1 MLLVLDHGFIM
12 NRNNVIC
19 GANDVCMAGNH
30 PGRIHI
36 FISPQILV
44 HWQLIWEILGEKGIK
59 SGLSRGDKQGYWFHC
74 HITFQEWCIS
84 GAIYQNGHWA
94 WANNTITKHRSLL
107 QKSHCK
113 YFSAHLNVAKV
124 NSLIV
129 EMGTLCQP
137 GEVTSGERQP
147 KNTHNSTSSVFNTLT
162 LWWREKQKGK
172 RAKARKESNQ
182 GLCVRA
188 GLLMQQADSS
198 VCASP
203 IIF

>member
-1 MLLVLDHGFIM
+1 MHGRQSPWT
-12 NRNNVIC
+12 NS
-19 GANDVCMAGNH
+19 H
-30 PGRIHI
+30 

-44 HWQLIWEILGEKGIK
+44 HWQLIWEILGEKGLK

-147 KNTHNSTSSVFNTLT
+147 KNTHTTAPNQYSTHWHCDGEKSKREREQK
-162 LWWREKQKGK
+162 REKKAIKAYVWEQGYWCSK
-172 RAKARKESNQ
+172 RTRQSVPHP
-182 GLCVRA
+182 LFY
-188 GLLMQQADSS
+188 SS
-198 VCASP
+198 SFHWP
-203 IIF
+203 G